1 MNRLEHRGKSCEEAH
16 PNNDHEMWEN
26 EQLEGKNE
34 EELEELVDYDG
45 SMLNSKIPL
54 GINKSNKISR
64 STSDDMVKTAHQK
77 GNGFGYYYKRYW
89 GEAYLGGG
97 LGDNEELD
105 SDVETTNE
113 CIEYFMGNYDL
124 TREKAVKKCEE
135 NGYATNVSQE
145 KAENDERK
153 RLVELSNTKMKDML
167 EVILNKKDG
176 VDDVVSGV
184 EMELRDR
191 TDYPVLDKLG
201 SRFKRACDAQGVDPN
216 QILNKF

>member
-45 SMLNSKIPL
+45 SILNSKIPL

-167 EVILNKKDG
+167 EVILNKKDE

-184 EMELRDR
+184 EVELRDR

>member
-1 MNRLEHRGKSCEEAH
+1 MDRLERKGKTSKKRYSDKDA
-16 PNNDHEMWEN
+16 EMSET
-26 EQLEGKNE
+26 ELLDGKNQ

-45 SMLNSKIPL
+45 SMMNSKIPL

-105 SDVETTNE
+105 SEVETTNE
-113 CIEYFMGNYDL
+113 CMEYFMGNYGL
-124 TREKAVKKCEE
+124 TREKAVTKCE
-135 NGYATNVSQE
+135 NYGYNTNVSQE

-153 RLVELSNTKMKDML
+153 RLVELSNKKMKDMM
-167 EVILNKKDG
+167 EVILSKKN
-176 VDDVVSGV
+176 DDSDIKRGI
-184 EMELRDR
+184 EMELHDR
-191 TDYPVLDKLG
+191 KDYPILDKMG
-201 SRFKRACDAQGVDPN
+201 SKFKKACDAQGVDPN
-216 QILNKF
+216 EILNKF

>member
-1 MNRLEHRGKSCEEAH
+1 MNRLEHKGKSCEEVH
-16 PNNDHEMWEN
+16 PNNDHEMWET
-26 EQLEGKNE
+26 EQLDGKSE

-113 CIEYFMGNYDL
+113 CMEYFMGNYGL
-124 TREKAVKKCEE
+124 TRERAVKKCEE
-135 NGYATNVSQE
+135 NGYSTNVSQE

-153 RLVELSNTKMKDML
+153 RLVELSNKKMKDML
-167 EVILNKKDG
+167 EVILTKKDEVEDIKPG
-176 VDDVVSGV
+176 I
-184 EMELRDR
+184 EMELRDMNN
-191 TDYPVLDKLG
+191 YPILDKMG
-201 SRFKRACDAQGVDPN
+201 SKFKRACDAQGVDPN
-216 QILNKF
+216 EILNKF

>member
-1 MNRLEHRGKSCEEAH
+1 MKRLEHKGKTCDEAH
-16 PNNDHEMWEN
+16 PNKEHETWET
-26 EQLEGKNE
+26 EELDGKNE
-34 EELEELVDYDG
+34 TELDELVDFDG

-54 GINKSNKISR
+54 GINKTNKISR
-64 STSDDMVKTAHQK
+64 STSDDIAKTAHQK

-105 SDVETTNE
+105 SEVETTNE
-113 CIEYFMGNYDL
+113 CMEYFMDNYGL

-135 NGYATNVSQE
+135 NGYDTDVSQE

-153 RLVELSNTKMKDML
+153 RLVELSNIKMKDML
-167 EVILNKKDG
+167 EVILSKKDE
-176 VDDVVSGV
+176 VDDIKPGV

-191 TDYPVLDKLG
+191 KDYPILDKMG
-201 SRFKRACDAQGVDPN
+201 SKFKKACEAEGIDPN
-216 QILNKF
+216 EILNKF

>member
-1 MNRLEHRGKSCEEAH
+1 MNRLEHKGKSCEETH
-16 PNNDHEMWEN
+16 PGNDHEMWET
-26 EQLEGKNE
+26 EELDGKNE
-34 EELEELVDYDG
+34 TELDELVDYDG

-105 SDVETTNE
+105 SEVETTND
-113 CIEYFMGNYDL
+113 CMEYFMGNYGL
-124 TREKAVKKCEE
+124 SREKAVKKCE
-135 NGYATNVSQE
+135 NYGYDTDVSQE

-153 RLVELSNTKMKDML
+153 RLVELSNKKMKDMM
-167 EVILNKKDG
+167 EVILSKKNDDEVIKRG
-176 VDDVVSGV
+176 VDV
-184 EMELRDR
+184 ELHDR
-191 TDYPVLDKLG
+191 KDYPILDKMG
-201 SRFKRACDAQGVDPN
+201 SKFKKACDAEGIDPN
-216 QILNKF
+216 EILNKF

>member
-1 MNRLEHRGKSCEEAH
+1 MDRLERKGKTSKKRYSDKDA
-16 PNNDHEMWEN
+16 EMSET
-26 EQLEGKNE
+26 ELLDGKNQ

-45 SMLNSKIPL
+45 SMMNSKIPL

-105 SDVETTNE
+105 SEVETTNE
-113 CIEYFMGNYDL
+113 CMEYFMGNYGL
-124 TREKAVKKCEE
+124 SREKAVTKCE
-135 NGYATNVSQE
+135 NYGYNTNVSQE

-153 RLVELSNTKMKDML
+153 RLVELSNKKMKDMM
-167 EVILNKKDG
+167 EVILSKKN
-176 VDDVVSGV
+176 DDSDIKSGV
-184 EMELRDR
+184 EMELHDR
-191 TDYPVLDKLG
+191 KDYPILDKMG
-201 SRFKRACDAQGVDPN
+201 SKFKKACEAEGIDPN
-216 QILNKF
+216 EILNKF

>member
-1 MNRLEHRGKSCEEAH
+1 MDRLERKGKTSKKRYSDKDA
-16 PNNDHEMWEN
+16 EMSET
-26 EQLEGKNE
+26 ELLDGKNQ

-45 SMLNSKIPL
+45 SMMNSKIPL

-105 SDVETTNE
+105 SEVETTNE
-113 CIEYFMGNYDL
+113 CMEYFMGNYGL
-124 TREKAVKKCEE
+124 SREKAVTKCE
-135 NGYATNVSQE
+135 NYGYNTNVSQE

-153 RLVELSNTKMKDML
+153 RLVELSNKKMKDMM
-167 EVILNKKDG
+167 EVILSKKN
-176 VDDVVSGV
+176 DDSDIKSGV
-184 EMELRDR
+184 EMELHDR
-191 TDYPVLDKLG
+191 KDYPILDKMG
-201 SRFKRACDAQGVDPN
+201 SKFKKACDAQGVDPN
-216 QILNKF
+216 EILNKF

>member
-167 EVILNKKDG
+167 EVILNKKDE

-201 SRFKRACDAQGVDPN
+201 SRFKRAYDAQGVDPN

>member
-1 MNRLEHRGKSCEEAH
+1 MDRLERKGKTSKKRYSDKDA
-16 PNNDHEMWEN
+16 EMSET
-26 EQLEGKNE
+26 ELLDGKNQ

-45 SMLNSKIPL
+45 SMMNSKIPL

-105 SDVETTNE
+105 SEVETTNE
-113 CIEYFMGNYDL
+113 CMEYFMGNYGL
-124 TREKAVKKCEE
+124 SREKAVTKCE
-135 NGYATNVSQE
+135 NYGYNTNVSQE

-153 RLVELSNTKMKDML
+153 RLVELSNKKMKDMM
-167 EVILNKKDG
+167 EVILSKKN
-176 VDDVVSGV
+176 DDTDIKSGV
-184 EMELRDR
+184 EMELHDR
-191 TDYPVLDKLG
+191 KDYPILDKMG
-201 SRFKRACDAQGVDPN
+201 SKFKRACDAEGIDPN
-216 QILNKF
+216 EILNKF

>member
-1 MNRLEHRGKSCEEAH
+1 MDRLERKGKTSKKRYSDKDA
-16 PNNDHEMWEN
+16 EMSET
-26 EQLEGKNE
+26 ELLDGKNQ

-45 SMLNSKIPL
+45 SMMNSKIPL

-105 SDVETTNE
+105 SEVETTNE
-113 CIEYFMGNYDL
+113 CMEYFMGNYGL
-124 TREKAVKKCEE
+124 SREKAVTKCE
-135 NGYATNVSQE
+135 NYGYNTNVSQE

-153 RLVELSNTKMKDML
+153 RLVELSNKKMKDMM
-167 EVILNKKDG
+167 EVILSKKNDDEVIKRG
-176 VDDVVSGV
+176 VDV
-184 EMELRDR
+184 ELHDR
-191 TDYPVLDKLG
+191 KDYPILDKMG
-201 SRFKRACDAQGVDPN
+201 SKFKKACDAEGIDPN
-216 QILNKF
+216 EILNKF

>member
-1 MNRLEHRGKSCEEAH
+1 MDRLKHKGKTSKKTYLDKEE
-16 PNNDHEMWEN
+16 EMSET
-26 EQLEGKNE
+26 ELLDGKNE

-45 SMLNSKIPL
+45 SMMNSKIPL

-105 SDVETTNE
+105 SEVETTNE
-113 CIEYFMGNYDL
+113 CMEYFMGNYGL
-124 TREKAVKKCEE
+124 SREKAVKKCEE
-135 NGYATNVSQE
+135 NGYATDVSQE

-153 RLVELSNTKMKDML
+153 RLVELSNKKMRDML
-167 EVILNKKDG
+167 EVILNKKDE
-176 VDDVVSGV
+176 VDDIKPGV

-191 TDYPVLDKLG
+191 MNYPILDKLG
-201 SRFKRACDAQGVDPN
+201 SRFKKACEAQGVDPN
-216 QILNKF
+216 EVLNKF

>member
-167 EVILNKKDG
+167 EVILNKKDE

>member
-1 MNRLEHRGKSCEEAH
+1 MNRLEHKGKSCEETH
-16 PNNDHEMWEN
+16 PGNDHEMWET
-26 EQLEGKNE
+26 EELDGKNE
-34 EELEELVDYDG
+34 TELDELVDYDG

-105 SDVETTNE
+105 SEVETTND
-113 CIEYFMGNYDL
+113 CMEYFMGNYGL
-124 TREKAVKKCEE
+124 SREKAVKKCE
-135 NGYATNVSQE
+135 NYGYDTDVSQE

-153 RLVELSNTKMKDML
+153 RLVELSNKKMKDMM
-167 EVILNKKDG
+167 EVILSKKNDNS
-176 VDDVVSGV
+176 DIKSGV
-184 EMELRDR
+184 EMELQERLPHTR
-191 TDYPVLDKLG
+191 
-201 SRFKRACDAQGVDPN
+201 
-216 QILNKF
+216 

>member
-153 RLVELSNTKMKDML
+153 RLVELANTKMKDML
-167 EVILNKKDG
+167 EVILNKKDE